1 MRGRAEVL
9 ALQGGAGSSGTKQVG
24 HGGLRSS
31 KMPGD
36 SAAASVPAHA
46 AVNSLEPGPAQG
58 KRQERKERMEW
69 VPSKQLLPCPSTLS
83 NFQLGFQL
91 TGDMRLGVG
100 QALTRRFPD
109 TWRASDY
116 PVITPFIASLQVVT
130 FWQAFPWK
138 GPFPALG
145 SQHLQGNRQAHWT
158 LLLQPCSIALP
169 S

>member
-1 MRGRAEVL
+1 MGGQRCLLCRVEQGPVGRSRWGMVGSG
-9 ALQGGAGSSGTKQVG
+9 LQRCLGTLQLPLSQHMLIV
-24 HGGLRSS
+24 
-31 KMPGD
+31 D
-36 SAAASVPAHA
+36 
-46 AVNSLEPGPAQG
+46 SLEPGPAQG

-69 VPSKQLLPCPSTLS
+69 VPPKQLLLCPSTLS

-138 GPFPALG
+138 GPFPAPG